1 MKLLT
6 CSSVRRRLTAFH
18 DRELPPEDFFAVQS
32 HLETCPPCAREAA
45 ALEELRDL
53 LRGSAPAPDAERADL
68 SGLRADILS
77 RLQQERDARWV
88 SRVERFWDDVH
99 LVWIGMA
106 AAAASL
112 ICGMMMAGM
121 LRYGP
126 SPERNDSLAAM
137 IQSMASS
144 DLYRDPYMRLP
155 SPGDAVP
162 ASFMDSMS
170 EDEAVLALSAM
181 VTREGRIDGLELLST
196 SKNHQ
201 NIEQLMDAISRSRF
215 QPAQQAG
222 SPVSVNMVW
231 LLARTTVRGKQHL

>member
-18 DRELPPEDFFAVQS
+18 DRELPPQDFFAIQS
-32 HLETCPPCAREAA
+32 HLESCPPCAREAA
-45 ALEELRDL
+45 VLDELRDL
-53 LRGSAPAPDAERADL
+53 LRGSVAASDADRTEL

-77 RLQQERDARWV
+77 RLQQEHDARWA
-88 SRVERFWDDVH
+88 SRLERFWDDVH

-112 ICGMMMAGM
+112 ICGTMMAGM

-137 IQSMASS
+137 IQALAS
-144 DLYRDPYMRLP
+144 RDPYMQLP
-155 SPGDAVP
+155 SPGDVVP
-162 ASFMDSMS
+162 AALMDSMS

-181 VTREGRIDGLELLST
+181 VTREGRVDELEVVST
-196 SKNHQ
+196 DKNHQ
-201 NIEQLMDAISRSRF
+201 NIEQLMDAISRARF

>member
-18 DRELPPEDFFAVQS
+18 DRELPPEDFFAVES
-32 HLETCPPCAREAA
+32 HLDSCPPCAREAT
-45 ALEELRDL
+45 ELDDLRTL
-53 LRGSAPAPDAERADL
+53 LRGTVPAPDADRADL

-77 RLQQERDARWV
+77 RLQQERDARWA
-88 SRVERFWDDVH
+88 SRLERFWDDVH

-112 ICGMMMAGM
+112 ICGTMMAGM
-121 LRYGP
+121 LHYA

-137 IQSMASS
+137 IQALASR
-144 DLYRDPYMRLP
+144 DLYRDPYMQLP
-155 SPGDAVP
+155 SPGDVVP
-162 ASFMDSMS
+162 ASLMNSMS

-181 VTREGRIDGLELLST
+181 VTREGRVYDLELLS
-196 SKNHQ
+196 SDPEQ
-201 NIEQLMDAISRSRF
+201 RNIDELMDALSRARF

-231 LLARTTVRGKQHL
+231 LLAHTTVRGKQHL

>member
-6 CSSVRRRLTAFH
+6 CASVRRRLTAFH
-18 DRELPPEDFFAVQS
+18 DRELPAEDFFAVQS
-32 HLETCPPCAREAA
+32 HIADCPPCAREAT
-45 ALEELRDL
+45 ALVELRDL
-53 LRGSAPAPDAERADL
+53 LRVAVPAPAADRADL

-77 RLQQERDARWV
+77 RVQQEHDARWA
-88 SRVERFWDDVH
+88 SRLERFWDDVH

-112 ICGMMMAGM
+112 ICGTMMAGM
-121 LRYGP
+121 LHYA

-137 IQSMASS
+137 IQALAS
-144 DLYRDPYMRLP
+144 RDPYMQLP
-155 SPGDAVP
+155 SPGDVVP
-162 ASFMDSMS
+162 ASLMNSMS

-181 VTREGRIDGLELLST
+181 VSREGRVNGLELLS
-196 SKNHQ
+196 SDRDQ
-201 NIEQLMDAISRSRF
+201 RQVDQLMDAISRARF

-231 LLARTTVRGKQHL
+231 LLAHTTVRGKQHL

>member
-6 CSSVRRRLTAFH
+6 CASVRRRLTAFH
-18 DRELPPEDFFAVQS
+18 DCELPAEDFFAVRA
-32 HLETCPPCAREAA
+32 HLEDCPPCAGEAA
-45 ALEELRDL
+45 ALGEIRDL
-53 LRGSAPAPDAERADL
+53 LRAAVPAPAADRADL

-77 RLQQERDARWV
+77 RLQQEHDARWA
-88 SRVERFWDDVH
+88 SRLERFWDDMH

-112 ICGMMMAGM
+112 ICGTMMAGM
-121 LRYGP
+121 LHYA

-137 IQSMASS
+137 IQALAS
-144 DLYRDPYMRLP
+144 RDPYMQLP
-155 SPGDAVP
+155 SPGDVVP
-162 ASFMDSMS
+162 ASLMNAMS

-181 VTREGRIDGLELLST
+181 VNREGRVDGLELLS
-196 SKNHQ
+196 SDHDQ
-201 NIEQLMDAISRSRF
+201 QQIDQLLDAISRARF

-231 LLARTTVRGKQHL
+231 LLAHTTVRGKQHL